1 MSQKIIL
8 WWAAAMYALPGLAL
22 VFIPQPFYDWL
33 ADFPPFNRHYM
44 GDAGVFSF
52 AIGVGLIWAARRP
65 AVHTGVIGIA
75 ALAAILHVFNHLYD
89 DVIIGHETVRHMV
102 LNTLPLIVLALALM
116 IVWRRNSK
124 NSG

>member
-65 AVHTGVIGIA
+65 AAHTGVIGIA

-102 LNTLPLIVLALALM
+102 LNTLPLIMLALALM